1 MDGAVDGI
9 GCGGLDRMEC
19 WATLS
24 RTGCREG
31 RQGSLTGPGH
41 VGSGPGRVRE
51 LGYSHTRRAC
61 RTVAISTLGNYL
73 GESVARVA
81 VVQLAERGSARRAE
95 LDDRGKRRLQP
106 VRCAREPGGGQRGHQ
121 PEDKTELRAVC
132 TVPDTGPQQDQSEPS
147 CLTDRAPRP
156 CPCSTGH
163 APTQHHQQ
171 QSTTNR

>member
-1 MDGAVDGI
+1 
-9 GCGGLDRMEC
+9 MEC

-81 VVQLAERGSARRAE
+81 VVQLAERGSRADGEPVLLAACDSNTATASFCIVAR
-95 LDDRGKRRLQP
+95 
-106 VRCAREPGGGQRGHQ
+106 C
-121 PEDKTELRAVC
+121 
-132 TVPDTGPQQDQSEPS
+132 
-147 CLTDRAPRP
+147 
-156 CPCSTGH
+156 
-163 APTQHHQQ
+163 
-171 QSTTNR
+171 

>member
-1 MDGAVDGI
+1 
-9 GCGGLDRMEC
+9 MEC

-81 VVQLAERGSARRAE
+81 VVQLAERGSEPTANRCYLRHAT
-95 LDDRGKRRLQP
+95 LTLQQLRFASSRGADGPRGAGAAGP
-106 VRCAREPGGGQRGHQ
+106 APPCAAGHYQ
-121 PEDKTELRAVC
+121 GVASCPAAASN
-132 TVPDTGPQQDQSEPS
+132 DT
-147 CLTDRAPRP
+147 CHL
-156 CPCSTGH
+156 
-163 APTQHHQQ
+163 
-171 QSTTNR
+171 N